1 MHGKLKCIKEAKNK
15 IHFFRISGDEFKFHG
30 FKNYNDFNNI
40 KKIIIS
46 SNSNILNV
54 NDNKYVFDDNVNGNI
69 VKKFLLNNIEI
80 KNEKYINLLEK
91 IPQSGSLAFEYMYN
105 KYRICDDKNNK
116 IYLVGFTSIYLKNNK
131 NNLWYKHSKELE
143 DLYFSLKMKEHKNI
157 FRL

>member
-1 MHGKLKCIKEAKNK
+1 
-15 IHFFRISGDEFKFHG
+15 
-30 FKNYNDFNNI
+30 
-40 KKIIIS
+40 
-46 SNSNILNV
+46 
-54 NDNKYVFDDNVNGNI
+54 
-69 VKKFLLNNIEI
+69 
-80 KNEKYINLLEK
+80 
-91 IPQSGSLAFEYMYN
+91 MYN